1 MNKIELVSLEDK
13 DIDEIVEAF
22 KKIGWNKPRKTYE
35 EYFHDQI
42 QNVRV
47 IFVAKINGT
56 FCGYVTLKWQTNH
69 QPFSRNNIPEIS
81 DLNVLPQYR
90 KMGIGTKL
98 IQACEQIAKE
108 RAYTEIGIGVGMTQ
122 DYGNAQRLYV
132 HLGYV
137 PDGLGLYYKDKQL
150 NYSDMAKVDDDLV
163 LYSTK
168 KLTV

>member
-1 MNKIELVSLEDK
+1 MLDESTSHYREI
-13 DIDEIVEAF
+13 IDEAIRLMSIYFQKSIRFSKVIQLSEPDRRNIILRLLIDNPTTNMPRSLIL
-22 KKIGWNKPRKTYE
+22 KKTSTD

-56 FCGYVTLKWQTNH
+56 FCGYVILKWQTNH

-108 RAYTEIGIGVGMTQ
+108 CDT
-122 DYGNAQRLYV
+122 L
-132 HLGYV
+132 
-137 PDGLGLYYKDKQL
+137 
-150 NYSDMAKVDDDLV
+150 
-163 LYSTK
+163 
-168 KLTV
+168 KLASGWE